1 LSVGIIRP
9 LSLGNLVSNVEFAVS
24 EILFG
29 FGLRIPSYDF
39 GTGPKAQGVK
49 SSTPPPTPPQHLHKT
64 KSVSASKARQGT
76 HTKILVIC
84 LTHGMTQDPSWSCNH
99 PPAACVSVACF
110 FVSPPPRSLRV
121 LGVHPGTPLGTGIP
135 CAIPAGPGTPPP
147 SLEDPLEGLGR
158 TVRCERYVRYALHHT
173 HRTVCT
179 VCTVCTAR
187 MVCTICIVCTVST
200 VRAVWD
206 VYLLYLLR
214 TVCTV

>member
-1 LSVGIIRP
+1 VGEGSLTVCKRITSRHQKEQTKHPCP
-9 LSLGNLVSNVEFAVS
+9 LYSTNVLFTSSQSFGPLCDKIKISNVH
-24 EILFG
+24 IFG
-29 FGLRIPSYDF
+29 CPC
-39 GTGPKAQGVK
+39 A
-49 SSTPPPTPPQHLHKT
+49 
-64 KSVSASKARQGT
+64 
-76 HTKILVIC
+76 C
-84 LTHGMTQDPSWSCNH
+84 MTQDPSWSCNH

-110 FVSPPPRSLRV
+110 FVSPPPKV
-121 LGVHPGTPLGTGIP
+121 LE
-135 CAIPAGPGTPPP
+135 GPGGPPWDSIGDRDPLCDPCRPWDPLP

>member
-1 LSVGIIRP
+1 MSNSQFLRFCLGLVCGFLRTISVLAPR
-9 LSLGNLVSNVEFAVS
+9 
-24 EILFG
+24 
-29 FGLRIPSYDF
+29 
-39 GTGPKAQGVK
+39 PKASKAAPRHQ
-49 SSTPPPTPPQHLHKT
+49 PPPTFAQNKIGIGIKGTTRNTHKNLGDLLNT
-64 KSVSASKARQGT
+64 RHDPGP
-76 HTKILVIC
+76 ILVLQPPSRC
-84 LTHGMTQDPSWSCNH
+84 LCLSRMFL
-99 PPAACVSVACF
+99 CF
-110 FVSPPPRSLRV
+110 SPPKV
-121 LGVHPGTPLGTGIP
+121 LE
-135 CAIPAGPGTPPP
+135 GPGGPPWDSIGDRDPLCDPCRPWDPLP